1 MTPNSPSLLIRPR
14 VGGVPADLGAP
25 ALPGS
30 KSHAQRALILAG
42 LGTGCTEVH
51 GVPGSDDV
59 DTIAR
64 ALEALGAQVQ
74 RGAAAWQVAATAS
87 LREATLECA
96 DNGTALRMLAM
107 CVGVLGGRAWL
118 NGSARL
124 RERPLGEVRRAL
136 GALGASVSEDWPLM
150 IDARACGR
158 FGTNFIAVS
167 AADTSQ
173 AASGALLG
181 AGCRVLRGDVPRA
194 VVALEPPATAAIT
207 YLRVTTRM
215 LQAFGVR
222 TETSARADGGATFT
236 LQRDAAE
243 SKAVVAIG
251 PDASAF
257 TFVATLARLHR
268 LRPPARPEDDGHPDW
283 AALDELEA
291 LTRAPADSTFRVRQL
306 GQAPDSF
313 PALCALAAARPGR
326 SELLGAPA
334 LRLKE
339 SDRVAAMAAGL
350 RALGVACEERA
361 DGLVIQ
367 RGLAAQGSELTRGR
381 APHRVP
387 TVPDHRVVM
396 ALALLGTILP
406 GGIVV
411 GHTSA
416 VAKSWPDYFGWLA
429 RIADISPA
437 PA

>member
-1 MTPNSPSLLIRPR
+1 MTPTSPSLLIRPR
-14 VGGVPADLGAP
+14 AGGVPADLGAP
-25 ALPGS
+25 SLPGS

-42 LGTGCTEVH
+42 LGSGSTEVH
-51 GVPGSDDV
+51 GMPDGDDV
-59 DTIAR
+59 HTIAR
-64 ALEALGAQVQ
+64 ALEALGAQVR
-74 RGAAAWQVAATAS
+74 RGATTWRVAATQA
-87 LREATLECA
+87 LREATVDCA
-96 DNGTALRMLAM
+96 DNGTALRMLSM
-107 CVGVLGGRAWL
+107 CIGLLGGRAWL
-118 NGSARL
+118 TGSSRL

-136 GALGASVSEDWPLM
+136 GALGASVGDDWPLL

-158 FGTNFIAVS
+158 FGTNFVGVG

-222 TETSARADGGATFT
+222 TETAARGDGGALFT
-236 LQRDAAE
+236 LQRDGGE
-243 SKAVVAIG
+243 PRTEVTIG

-257 TFVATLARLHR
+257 TFVAAVARLHR
-268 LRPPARPEDDGHPDW
+268 LRPPPRPEDDGHPDW

-291 LTRAPADSTFRVRQL
+291 LSRAPADSTFRARQL
-306 GQAPDSF
+306 AQAPDSF
-313 PALCALAAARPGR
+313 PALCVLAAARPGR

-334 LRLKE
+334 LRHKE
-339 SDRVAAMAAGL
+339 SDRVAAMATGL
-350 RALGVACEERA
+350 RALGVICEERA

-367 RGLAAQGSELTRGR
+367 RGLAIQGSELDPRR
-381 APHRVP
+381 APRRMP

-406 GGIVV
+406 GGIALD
-411 GHTSA
+411 HANA
-416 VAKSWPDYFGWLA
+416 VAKSWPDYFDWLA
-429 RIADISPA
+429 RIADIGPA
-437 PA
+437 ST